1 MQRASLQWESGKFCS
16 FMKIR
21 IVWLQI
27 SSSSCS
33 VAVQLYS
40 TFLPIVKKVDERA
53 WVLITYRPK
62 QYLRTWYTQVWHFCQ
77 NKYNEDQNTQ
87 KNNKKTLGTFAVFE
101 ENCCRRIAVEE
112 VVLLCLCGVW
122 DESTKKI
129 QTPTWS
135 WIRFHVNH
143 QFKPVLSIDKDLLSR
158 VLLSNIDLN
167 FLFRFII

>member
-1 MQRASLQWESGKFCS
+1 MQCACLNWEVAKFCS

-27 SSSSCS
+27 SPSLS

-40 TFLPIVKKVDERA
+40 TFRPMVKKVNERA
-53 WVLITYRPK
+53 LMTNNTKW
-62 QYLRTWYTQVWHFCQ
+62 YLRTWYAKVWHFCQ
-77 NKYNEDQNTQ
+77 DKYDEDQNT
-87 KNNKKTLGTFAVFE
+87 KKTLGTFAVFE

-112 VVLLCLCGVW
+112 VVLLCLCGVS

-129 QTPTWS
+129 QTPSWS
-135 WIRFHVNH
+135 WTRFHVYH

-158 VLLSNIDLN
+158 VLLSNIDLIV
-167 FLFRFII
+167 LFQFIIEIG